1 MDEYFEGEWMGQPVR
16 VKRVW
21 SGHYFTDDE
30 IVELLAGNEI
40 EIDAASPRTG
50 EAFRCA
56 GLLSEQGL
64 EGSEFVGFER
74 TRFIEDESGP
84 PDEPDDDVPDDPDD
98 RDSGAGPMSID
109 DPWCGY
115 AFDYEEQ
122 ELLLAGKTVTK
133 EKAFTSASGRRFSA
147 QVRWDKE
154 LSKIC
159 VVEFLR

>member
-1 MDEYFEGEWMGQPVR
+1 MDEYFSGLWMGREVS
-16 VKRVW
+16 VKRTW

-50 EAFRCA
+50 EKFRCA

-84 PDEPDDDVPDDPDD
+84 PDDPDDDVPDEIENQD
-98 RDSGAGPMSID
+98 GIGPMSID

-115 AFDYEEQ
+115 VFSYDEQ
-122 ELLLAGKTVTK
+122 EQLLAGKTVTK
-133 EKAFTSASGRRFSA
+133 KKAFIAESGRQFSA
-147 QVRWDKE
+147 EVRWDKA